1 VAVITAT
8 WRIRLPWVKVGACG
22 RKAALDKTNPV
33 NKAQVFNRRRRRA
46 PDEKAASRTF
56 TLGLPSLAMLAF
68 AQGRAG
74 VRPRHDAPAPSGAAN
89 TTVASIAGGASGPD

>member
-1 VAVITAT
+1 M
-8 WRIRLPWVKVGACG
+8 
-22 RKAALDKTNPV
+22 
-33 NKAQVFNRRRRRA
+33 
-46 PDEKAASRTF
+46 
-56 TLGLPSLAMLAF
+56 AMLAF